1 MIKGRFMDEN
11 KKFLFCKK
19 KYCFY
24 FHIHQLD
31 HKYALNLKFFGTK
44 KISKLV
50 DFSKFVPFK
59 DFKCIVH
66 THTTYIL
73 GTLGVHATTSV
84 THRRDPAH
92 LNLRQVIKQTN
103 RQGGGPCPNQGG
115 AREEKERL
123 EQKRILNGTAYTL
136 LASRVAH
143 HA

>member
-1 MIKGRFMDEN
+1 MHIYFRVQKTM
-11 KKFLFCKK
+11 FCKN

-44 KISKLV
+44 KKSKLV

-66 THTTYIL
+66 THIHTTYIL

-103 RQGGGPCPNQGG
+103 R
-115 AREEKERL
+115 
-123 EQKRILNGTAYTL
+123 
-136 LASRVAH
+136 
-143 HA
+143 